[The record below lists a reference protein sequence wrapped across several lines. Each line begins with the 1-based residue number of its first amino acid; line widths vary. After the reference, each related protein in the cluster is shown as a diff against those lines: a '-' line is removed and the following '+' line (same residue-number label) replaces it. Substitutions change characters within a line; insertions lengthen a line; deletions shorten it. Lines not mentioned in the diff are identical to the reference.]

1 MKSGELKLGYYTS
14 AAVSFVLPVLV
25 AIGLSFLV
33 YFKANSTGRN
43 GWKWVAIFLGAVLI
57 LPFAIGALGYL
68 LGLGVL
74 GYLFFAAAPENRQ
87 KPTNKPTEL
96 GWAEKFPQAK
106 YKFYKKGYGIAIDL
120 EGETLHLKELA
131 REMSYP
137 FSSVRDWKSNI
148 ATGGMVLGGGA
159 FGAGQRIRQGIENK
173 RDTGLFISVKDIEN
187 PKWRIEFPGSAREL
201 ENELARWMEI
211 LNQSINKDV

>member
-1 MKSGELKLGYYTS
+1 MLNSI
-14 AAVSFVLPVLV
+14 AVADFVGIKGLV
-25 AIGLSFLV
+25 AIGLSLIV
-33 YFKANSTGRN
+33 YLKATSTGRT
-43 GWKWVAIFLGAVLI
+43 GSIWVAIFLGAVFI

-68 LGLGVL
+68 FGLGVL
-74 GYLFFAAAPENRQ
+74 GYLFIAARPEQ
-87 KPTNKPTEL
+87 KPTEP
-96 GWAEKFPQAK
+96 GWADKFPQAK
-106 YKFYKKGYGIAIDL
+106 YKFYNKGYGIAIDV

-137 FSSVRDWKSNI
+137 FRSVRDWKSNI
-148 ATGGMVLGGGA
+148 ATGGMLSGGGA

-173 RDTGLFISVKDIEN
+173 RDTGLFVTVKDIEN
-187 PKWRIEFPGSAREL
+187 PKWKIEFPGSAREL